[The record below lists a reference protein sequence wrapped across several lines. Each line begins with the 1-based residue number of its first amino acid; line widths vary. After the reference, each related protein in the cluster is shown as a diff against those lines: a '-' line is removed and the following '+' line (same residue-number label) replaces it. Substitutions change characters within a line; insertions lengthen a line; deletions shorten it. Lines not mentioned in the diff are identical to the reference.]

1 MEGPLSCNTF
11 YPHSSQGTRTQFLD
25 SLTHESSHGRK
36 LKRTLNIPVSPWE
49 SSDTYSGLPMNTPK
63 IRFLGIRFLRTALN
77 DQHILAGVV
86 LQNRQEIDLL
96 IPEQGETWAILNETC
111 CFWVNTSSYVKDS
124 FTVLEK
130 NILDLQALKEQAGDF
145 LGWLHISFWGL
156 LLLVMGN
163 LELAWKESYDQPR

>member
-1 MEGPLSCNTF
+1 M
-11 YPHSSQGTRTQFLD
+11 
-25 SLTHESSHGRK
+25 
-36 LKRTLNIPVSPWE
+36 
-49 SSDTYSGLPMNTPK
+49 
-63 IRFLGIRFLRTALN
+63 
-77 DQHILAGVV
+77 
-86 LQNRQEIDLL
+86 
-96 IPEQGETWAILNETC
+96 LNETC

-145 LGWLHISFWGL
+145 LGWLHISFWGI